1 MLRSIYSGD
10 ITTII
15 LNLLVSLFVV
25 FCTLPVHEYAHAFVA
40 NKLGDGT
47 AKWSGRM
54 TLNPM
59 KHIDP
64 IGALMIV
71 LFGVGWAKPVP
82 INPRNFK
89 NYKRDTALTAAAG
102 PISNVIMAFI
112 YLIVENAIFYISIA
126 SGAVIRTGSFI
137 FVLCLFFTLAAQINL
152 SLAVF
157 NLLPIPPLDGSRLFG
172 ALLPGKWYYKILQY
186 ENVIRIVLICALL
199 FGALSGVIGFLSI
212 IYTRD

>member
-1 MLRSIYSGD
+1 MSM
-10 ITTII
+10 
-15 LNLLVSLFVV
+15 
-25 FCTLPVHEYAHAFVA
+25 PHAFVA

-172 ALLPGKWYYKILQY
+172 ALLPGRSARLFA
-186 ENVIRIVLICALL
+186 IRKCDSDSFNLRTAVWSTERSDRLFVKLFIPGTELCSFAAVQIV
-199 FGALSGVIGFLSI
+199 V
-212 IYTRD
+212 